1 MVEAVMLW
9 NEPNNLSHWD
19 FKVDPDWK
27 MFADM
32 AIAGAR
38 AIRQVNP
45 EMKIVMG
52 GISPI
57 DPHFIELL
65 TEHSPPRF
73 DYNVRGSVYVS
84 FDGLFGVGP
93 RRESG
98 VVNLHGF
105 CAPKRFYSYRN
116 TPAISHRSDLRA
128 FLQYCAEPSRFLG
141 GSAATIKLTR
151 YRRIS
156 SGCFQMCGM
165 DVVGHAADREAGAPK
180 AG

>member
-1 MVEAVMLW
+1 V
-9 NEPNNLSHWD
+9 
-19 FKVDPDWK
+19 
-27 MFADM
+27 
-32 AIAGAR
+32 AGAGSSPGSGSVSGFSLV
-38 AIRQVNP
+38 AISMI
-45 EMKIVMG
+45 EAGWGLWGAWG
-52 GISPI
+52 GSSYPLPNYLTGADI
-57 DPHFIELL
+57 HFIELL
-65 TEHSPPRF
+65 TEYSPPRF

-128 FLQYCAEPSRFLG
+128 FLQYGAEPSRFLG

-156 SGCFQMCGM
+156 SGRFQMCGM
-165 DVVGHAADREAGAPK
+165 DVVGHAADREAGAAK